1 MNSKSMAYSSVNKTL
16 WTEKFFFYLCDKK
29 YSHLSICIAEGL
41 KKLDI
46 PFYSNINYWQITPQR
61 NNYLFRHHPGIT
73 HRDCDVVVLDK
84 NWTFS
89 HQTFPEHLFSPDRTY
104 ITVYLDDLDGPKAS
118 WTEDFDFIFRT
129 HCNRGIQYPKNF
141 VPWAFGL
148 SNRIMQETM
157 NLPKFQKKNRHLLVN
172 FRLNQ
177 ETLRV
182 SNWCKV
188 RVEQGWLRVDQGVI
202 HADYPLRRIV
212 RDLFFPQIQTLLPVK
227 EIVDSFNHRPV
238 DEYHYLQWT
247 QTGKRHYPTYYKHL
261 KESVACASFAGWMV
275 PDSGSGETF
284 VEWWDSWRFW
294 ESLAAGCVT
303 FQVDFEKY
311 GIKLPVMPEN
321 WRHYI
326 GIDLDNI
333 QNTVDRIANDPGI
346 LEQISQEGRMWAIEN
361 YSPVPTALRFLN
373 IIRSHKPPVDNQ
385 VTLQLGTSATDSL
398 LIPLRDINFIV
409 FPDWCESEESLC
421 LGLEKVIRTLL
432 NHPDCSR
439 MTLLID
445 ISDVA
450 EEDVN
455 LILSSVTMNL
465 LFQEER
471 EVADT
476 PEIALISTLDQVHRE
491 ALLSYIQARIVLEN
505 ENKQAMTQLGV
516 QKIPACELNSL
527 QDKRVVQLE
536 AGCWDFR

>member
-1 MNSKSMAYSSVNKTL
+1 MNSKTTVNEIS
-16 WTEKFFFYLCDKK
+16 WTGQVFFYLCDTA
-29 YSHLSICIAEGL
+29 YSHLSICLAEGL

-46 PFYSNINYWQITPQR
+46 PFYSNINYWKITPER
-61 NNYLFRHHPGIT
+61 DNYLFRHHPSIT
-73 HRDCDVVVLDK
+73 HNDCDVVVLDK

-104 ITVYLDDLDGPKAS
+104 VTVYLDDLDGPKAS

-129 HCNRGIQYPKNF
+129 HCNWGIQYPKKF

-148 SNRIMQETM
+148 SNRILQATS
-157 NLPKFQKKNRHLLVN
+157 NLPKFQERNRHLLVN

-182 SNWCKV
+182 SNWCKI

-212 RDLFFPQIQTLLPVK
+212 RDLFFPQIQTVLPVE
-227 EIVDSFNHRPV
+227 EIVDSFNHHPV
-238 DEYHYLQWT
+238 DDYQYLQWI

-261 KESVACASFAGWMV
+261 KESVACASFAGWRV
-275 PDSGSGETF
+275 PDFGSGETR

-333 QNTVDRIANDPGI
+333 QSTVERIASDPDI
-346 LEQISQEGRMWAIEN
+346 LERISQEGRMWAIDN

-373 IIRSHKPPVDNQ
+373 IICSCQSPVDNQ
-385 VTLQLGTSATDSL
+385 VTLHSVTSAINSL
-398 LIPLRDINFIV
+398 PIPLRDINFIV
-409 FPDWCESEESLC
+409 FPDWCEPEEFLC
-421 LGLEKVIRTLL
+421 LELERVVRTLL
-432 NHPDCSR
+432 HHPDCSR

-445 ISDVA
+445 ISDIA
-450 EEDVN
+450 EEDAN
-455 LILSSVTMNL
+455 LLLSSVTMNL
-465 LFQEER
+465 LFQEDR
-471 EVADT
+471 EVANT
-476 PEIALISTLDQVHRE
+476 PEIALISTLDPVHSE
-491 ALLSYIQARIVLEN
+491 ALLSCIQARIVLKN
-505 ENKQAMTQLGV
+505 ENKQAMTQRGV
-516 QKIPACELNSL
+516 QTIPAYELNRL
-527 QDKRVVQLE
+527 PDKRAVQLE
-536 AGCWDFR
+536 TGCWDFQ